1 MGNILKRNGIAP
13 SPERRRNSTWHEF
26 IRQHKDVLWACD
38 FFTTE
43 VWTKFGLTTFYVLF
57 FAQISTRK
65 IVLGGMTVSP
75 NEQWMKQAARNVSG
89 WDGQLMDARYLI
101 HDRDSKF
108 TEAFDAILAAAG
120 IEPVKLP
127 ARSPNLNA
135 YAERFVRSMKEECL
149 DRLVLFGER
158 SLQHAIKQY
167 LAHYHSERNHQGIGN
182 VIPFPDDRIHQAGGV
197 KRRER
202 LGGLLSYYHRDAA

>member
-65 IVLGGMTVSP
+65 IVLGGMTVR
-75 NEQWMKQAARNVSG
+75 W
-89 WDGQLMDARYLI
+89 
-101 HDRDSKF
+101 
-108 TEAFDAILAAAG
+108 
-120 IEPVKLP
+120 
-127 ARSPNLNA
+127 
-135 YAERFVRSMKEECL
+135 
-149 DRLVLFGER
+149 
-158 SLQHAIKQY
+158 
-167 LAHYHSERNHQGIGN
+167 
-182 VIPFPDDRIHQAGGV
+182 
-197 KRRER
+197 
-202 LGGLLSYYHRDAA
+202 